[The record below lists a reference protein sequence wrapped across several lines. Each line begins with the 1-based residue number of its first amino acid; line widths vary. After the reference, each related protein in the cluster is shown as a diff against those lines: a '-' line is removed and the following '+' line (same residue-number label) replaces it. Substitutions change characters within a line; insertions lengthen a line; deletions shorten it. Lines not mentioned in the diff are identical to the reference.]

1 MFSTWPVRFNRTK
14 TEFTFKLFSSNF
26 QLFHLIKTFI
36 HTDFQLFRHIVP
48 ISIKF
53 LILAWTKHTQ
63 RRREEEMKEKD
74 MTKLMAAGDAFI
86 YCLLAQWEWM
96 NHWKESPGSCCVWK
110 CKGKRNLRQP
120 IDQASLQ
127 GSQTVV
133 FWGSLLM
140 ATPDRWQRR
149 PRQQSKQYRSYR
161 RNRKYLTGRWRWIRP
176 GACAPVPLPSTSP
189 RRRRRAA
196 LRRDGE
202 ALSQSCYREKRMSH
216 RQMGPTG

>member
-1 MFSTWPVRFNRTK
+1 MEK
-14 TEFTFKLFSSNF
+14 
-26 QLFHLIKTFI
+26 
-36 HTDFQLFRHIVP
+36 
-48 ISIKF
+48 
-53 LILAWTKHTQ
+53 
-63 RRREEEMKEKD
+63 EEEKRKKKRKEKG
-74 MTKLMAAGDAFI
+74 MTKLMDAGDAI
-86 YCLLAQWEWM
+86 YILLAGPM
-96 NHWKESPGSCCVWK
+96 NDESLEGISRSCCVWK